1 MTTPLTTGNPIPQ
14 GCKCWMVRGAD
25 QPYREICDSFSP
37 NPFATVEFEGKRH
50 ELCHDCEHLE
60 PCHSL

>member
-1 MTTPLTTGNPIPQ
+1 
-14 GCKCWMVRGAD
+14 MVRGAD
-25 QPYREICDSFSP
+25 QPFREICDSFSP